1 MTELKGQAGYDRTAN
16 WEARIPSIER
26 SDGGYTIKYAVER
39 PNNITT
45 SDFDVEFFVNGEKV
59 DSKNDVRSD
68 DRMFSSYGLQ
78 SDQTQP
84 RHRGGPET
92 ISQSVNAE
100 PGDKL
105 RVEVDEFGGGAVD
118 LETTLGEVVTG
129 SGPSDLDREPD
140 NSGAVVRDRL
150 RDKLDDA
157 LKESKYDAD
166 NWNTDA
172 RADGTLILQ
181 DPETNR
187 TRTIEAGSGESGIY
201 SAVESLGSSD
211 SKTTS
216 TGDSFDPTASSSSSD
231 ATSPGPSVD
240 DLGGGRLAAAVA
252 IGAAILYGATQSCY
266 QPQADCL
273 IQRRR

>member
-1 MTELKGQAGYDRTAN
+1 
-16 WEARIPSIER
+16 
-26 SDGGYTIKYAVER
+26 
-39 PNNITT
+39 
-45 SDFDVEFFVNGEKV
+45 
-59 DSKNDVRSD
+59 
-68 DRMFSSYGLQ
+68 
-78 SDQTQP
+78 
-84 RHRGGPET
+84 
-92 ISQSVNAE
+92 
-100 PGDKL
+100 L

-252 IGAAILYGATQSCY
+252 IGAAILYGATQS
-266 QPQADCL
+266 
-273 IQRRR
+273 